1 MRRLRLLF
9 VDDSEDFRLMMPM
22 MYGSLP
28 SVAEVR
34 TASDLP
40 DALGALTDFDADIV
54 FVDSMM
60 PGVSGETVA
69 EQIRAAHPDTRL
81 VALTGLPSSEASWS
95 DETITKGAHAFDEVR
110 RLLEAASEDA

>member
-22 MYGSLP
+22 MYSSLP
-28 SVAEVR
+28 SVAEVK
-34 TASDLP
+34 TAANLA
-40 DALGALTDFDADIV
+40 DALSALGGYDADIV
-54 FVDSMM
+54 FIDSMM
-60 PGVSGETVA
+60 PGVSGEVVA
-69 EQIRAAHPDTRL
+69 EEIRAAHPDTRL
-81 VALTGLPSSEASWS
+81 VALTGLPSSEATWS